1 MKKIQPIPGLLLLI
15 STLIMALFPIAN
27 HSRAQDPI
35 QARVIPQLLNVRD
48 VPGPNSNVIGQYP
61 SGTVVNVQGRED
73 QADNGGLWVYVAPV
87 GGSLTGWVLIDYLE
101 FQPGVNLNSVPLSN
115 ATGTGSTAPTNTT
128 TSPTNPATTSAP
140 TGAASGTTIGQ
151 VNFRGGP
158 GTTYPIL
165 RQLSR
170 GTGFTPNGRTAN
182 SQWYRAVI
190 DGQEGWLFYQ
200 LVRVTGD
207 ANSLPVIEVAPPT
220 TNNGNTTTPSTNTSA
235 PAAPS
240 NIVSNIGAR
249 ARQIYVR
256 GQQLGNRRD
265 VFSKVG
271 DSVTASPLFLNPVG
285 SGGLRLESY
294 GYLQPVVD
302 FFSVTGARTGNSF
315 NNESLAARGGWT
327 TYDVLNPELA
337 VPGVCQ
343 IGETPLACE
352 YRVVKPAVALIMFGS
367 NDTAWVDSASYRA
380 NLQTIVQTSMD
391 MGVIPVLSTIPD
403 QLGSGVN
410 RVTEFNNIIRS
421 VARANN
427 IPLWDYWQSLQSLP
441 NYGLSGDG
449 LHPSFD
455 PTQETGIFT
464 ADGLR
469 YGFNMRNLTAL
480 IVLDAIWRK
489 ALY

>member
-1 MKKIQPIPGLLLLI
+1 MKKIQTILGLLLV
-15 STLIMALFPIAN
+15 STLLMALFPIAN
-27 HSRAQDPI
+27 TSRAQDPI

-48 VPGPNSNVIGQYP
+48 VPGPNSNVIGQL
-61 SGTVVNVQGRED
+61 SGGTVVNVQGRED
-73 QADNGGLWVYVAPV
+73 QADNGGLWVYVTPTT
-87 GGSLTGWVLIDYLE
+87 GGLTGWVLIDYLE
-101 FQPGVNLNSVPLSN
+101 FQPGVNLDTVPLTN
-115 ATGTGSTAPTNTT
+115 ATGTGSTAPSNPTT
-128 TSPTNPATTSAP
+128 PSDPAPVAP
-140 TGAASGTTIGQ
+140 TGAATGTTIGQ

-158 GTTYPIL
+158 GTTYPVL

-170 GTGFTPNGRTAN
+170 GLAFAPNGRSTDG
-182 SQWYRAVI
+182 QWYRAVI

-207 ANSLPVIEVAPPT
+207 VNGLPVIEVAPPIT
-220 TNNGNTTTPSTNTSA
+220 TNGSTTTTNA

-240 NIVSNIGAR
+240 SIVSNIGTR

-256 GQQLGNRRD
+256 GQQLGNRPD

-271 DSVTASPLFLNPVG
+271 DSISASPLFLNPVG
-285 SGGLRLESY
+285 SGGLRLDTY

-302 FFSVTGARTGNSF
+302 FFSKTGARTGNSF

-343 IGETPLACE
+343 IGETPLVCE
-352 YRVVKPAVALIMFGS
+352 YRVVKPSVALIMFGS
-367 NDTAWVDSASYRA
+367 NDTAWVDSGSYRA
-380 NLQTIVQTSMD
+380 NLQTIVQTSID

-403 QLGSGVN
+403 QLGTGVN
-410 RVTEFNNIIRS
+410 RVAEFNNIIRS

-427 IPLWDYWQSLQSLP
+427 IPVWDYWQSLQSLP
-441 NYGLSGDG
+441 NYGMSGDG

-469 YGFNMRNLTAL
+469 YGYNMRNLTAL

>member
-1 MKKIQPIPGLLLLI
+1 MKKIQSILGLLLI
-15 STLIMALFPIAN
+15 IMALFPIAN
-27 HSRAQDPI
+27 LSRAQDPI

-48 VPGPNSNVIGQYP
+48 VPGPNSTVIGQYP

-87 GGSLTGWVLIDYLE
+87 AGDLTGWVLIDYLE
-101 FQPGVNLNSVPLSN
+101 FQPGVNLDAVPLTN
-115 ATGTGSTAPTNTT
+115 ATGKGSSTPTNTT
-128 TSPTNPATTSAP
+128 TSPTDPGTTTAP
-140 TGAASGTTIGQ
+140 TGAAAGTTIGQ

-158 GTTYPIL
+158 GTNYPIL
-165 RQLSR
+165 RQLGR
-170 GTGFTPNGRTAN
+170 GTTFTPNGRT

-207 ANSLPVIEVAPPT
+207 VNSLPVIEVAPPAT
-220 TNNGNTTTPSTNTSA
+220 NGNTTTPSTNTSA

-352 YRVVKPAVALIMFGS
+352 YRVVKPSVALIMFGS

-380 NLQTIVQTSMD
+380 NLQTIVQTSID

-410 RVTEFNNIIRS
+410 RVAEFNNIIRS
-421 VARANN
+421 VARSNN

>member
-1 MKKIQPIPGLLLLI
+1 MKKTQSILGLLLMI
-15 STLIMALFPIAN
+15 TLLTALFPIAN
-27 HSRAQDPI
+27 ISRAQDPI

-73 QADNGGLWVYVAPV
+73 QPDNGGLWVYVAPV
-87 GGSLTGWVLIDYLE
+87 AGGTTGWVLIDYLE
-101 FQPGVNLNSVPLSN
+101 FQPGVNLDSVPVTT
-115 ATGTGSTAPTNTT
+115 ATGTGSTAPANTT
-128 TSPTNPATTSAP
+128 TSPTDSGTTTVPS
-140 TGAASGTTIGQ
+140 GAASGTTIGQ

-170 GTGFTPNGRTAN
+170 GTAFAPNGRTAN

-207 ANSLPVIEVAPPT
+207 VNSLPIIEVAPPT
-220 TNNGNTTTPSTNTSA
+220 TANGTTTTASTNTSA

-271 DSVTASPLFLNPVG
+271 DSVTASPLFLNPIG
-285 SGGLRLESY
+285 SGGLRLDSY

-302 FFSVTGARTGNSF
+302 YFTLTGARTGNSF

-327 TYDVLNPELA
+327 TFDVLNPELA

-352 YRVVKPAVALIMFGS
+352 YRVVKPAVALIMLGT
-367 NDTAWVDSASYRA
+367 NDTSWVDSGSYRA
-380 NLQTIVQTSMD
+380 NLQTIVQTSID

-410 RVTEFNNIIRS
+410 RVAEFNNIIRS
-421 VARANN
+421 VARSYN

-455 PTQETGIFT
+455 PTQETGIFN

-480 IVLDAIWRK
+480 IVLDALWRK